1 MLDYPLE
8 DVIDLMRQHMD
19 YKQRRDRQQEAQAPA
34 APASPSSGQK
44 IIYREATDDDDWW

>member
-19 YKQRRDRQQEAQAPA
+19 YNRRTRQREALQA
-34 APASPSSGQK
+34 GQNNRSNTQDV
-44 IIYREATDDDDWW
+44 IYRKADDSWF